1 MGLNVIA
8 WLEAQHPERKKFLNE
23 NKWALVEA
31 IAEAA
36 YKEGQRSPLQD
47 SDVQEDVDFDENAE
61 PALPTVMD
69 YKELQRQYD
78 TLQTQLKQSQDEVKE
93 LRQNEMKS
101 RIAWLLESTTP
112 KFAKAGCIGDFV
124 ITKEKAGTCPTC
136 YEDGQDDECE
146 TCGGVADESGH
157 YNIEVVV
164 PWDMTKDIWK
174 TMNRFAAEQLE
185 EEMTAQQAAVSK

>member
-1 MGLNVIA
+1 MSLNVIA
-8 WLEAQHPERKKFLNE
+8 WLEKQHPERKKFLNE

-36 YKEGQRSPLQD
+36 YEEGMRAPLQD
-47 SDVQEDVDFDENAE
+47 HEVQGDVDFDENAE

-69 YKELQRQYD
+69 YKELQRQFD
-78 TLQTQLKQSQDEVKE
+78 ELQTQLKQSQDEAKE
-93 LRQNEMKS
+93 LRQNELK
-101 RIAWLLESTTP
+101 RHIAWLLDSKTP

-136 YEDGQDDECE
+136 YEEGRDDECG
-146 TCGGVADESGH
+146 TCGGVSDESGH
-157 YNIEVVV
+157 YNIDVVV

-174 TMNRFAAEQLE
+174 TMNRFAAEQLQ
-185 EEMTAQQAAVSK
+185 EEMTAQQTATSK